1 MSGFFAM
8 EFSISTHLP
17 LSYYAVM
24 NEESQIEVRSA
35 PGLIGVDGEHVQAK
49 AVKIHG
55 LCINV
60 LCVYLLK
67 VDCFPTRQTTNA

>member
-49 AVKIHG
+49 AVKIVG
-55 LCINV
+55 AV
-60 LCVYLLK
+60 GRFVVVAQASLLK
-67 VDCFPTRQTTNA
+67 RLFM